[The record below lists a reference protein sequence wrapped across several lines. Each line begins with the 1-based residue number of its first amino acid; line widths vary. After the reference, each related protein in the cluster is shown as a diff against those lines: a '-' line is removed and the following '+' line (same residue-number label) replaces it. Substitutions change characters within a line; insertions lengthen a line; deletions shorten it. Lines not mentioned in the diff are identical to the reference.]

1 MTEPAP
7 QPSDDAEHWFMR
19 FRAACDRIAA
29 DARQMTTQERAADL
43 GRGAGGDIT
52 AGIDRMAEYHLLTE
66 MRALHQTGVSM
77 TILSEEVGVI
87 ELGGGHPIVVI
98 DPIDGSQNAKR
109 GAPVFCTAIGV
120 ADGPTIGQVRL
131 AYIRDYGSDD
141 EFTAEQGVGAWLN
154 GRRLTLD
161 TSAGRLRSIAVE
173 GASPARLAAA
183 SLPLIGEAG
192 RLRALG
198 SLALS
203 MCWVAAD
210 RCDAMLGLGRGRAVD
225 VAGAQLIVREAG
237 GIVGM
242 PEREDVDEV
251 PLDLMGRRRVMAAR
265 REEHLGPLREALAA
279 GATARR

>member
-1 MTEPAP
+1 VADVASG
-7 QPSDDAEHWFMR
+7 PSDDAERWFAH
-19 FRAACDRIAA
+19 FRAACDRTGI
-29 DARQMTTQERAADL
+29 DARRMTTAERAADL

-52 AGIDRMAEYHLLTE
+52 AGIDRVAEDHIFTE
-66 MRALHQTGVSM
+66 LRALHQTGVSM
-77 TILSEEVGVI
+77 TILSEEAGVL
-87 ELGGGHPIVVI
+87 ELGGGNPIVVI

-120 ADGPTIGQVRL
+120 ADGPTMGQVRL

-141 EFTAEQGVGAWLN
+141 EFIAERGVGAWLN

-161 TSAGRLRSIAVE
+161 PSAGRLRSIAVE

-183 SLPLIGEAG
+183 SLPLIGHAG

-242 PEREDVDEV
+242 PEPEDVNAV
-251 PLDLMGRRRVMAAR
+251 PLDLVGRRRVMAAR
-265 REEHLGPLREALAA
+265 RPEHLGHLREALAA